1 MRTIGIICEYNPF
14 HYGHQYLIEQA
25 KKHGDGQF
33 IVCVLSSNFL
43 QRGVPSLINKYDRA
57 KMAILGGADLV
68 IEIPSIFSCRNAK
81 EYAYHA
87 VSLLHKLGICDTLI
101 FGSESGD
108 VKMLSDIADILIKE
122 PESYRIILKE
132 FLQLGL
138 SYPKARANALSAF
151 LDNPL
156 IDELVKSSN
165 NILAIEYII
174 AIKQLQSPIN
184 YETIKRQ
191 GASYLDE
198 SLSKSFSS
206 ATAIRK
212 SINSN
217 SLSSIKEQVPKSSY
231 KILENNNFVFPN
243 QLSQLIN
250 YKLASLTKNE
260 LQTYLNVTEGLE
272 NRLKEGASKHLT
284 FTELVD
290 FVSSKRYPKTRI
302 QRILIHILLGFTHD
316 ILLQDIS
323 YARLL
328 YVSKHGEKLFS
339 ILHKNTLIPVFTS
352 FNQFY
357 KIAPT
362 KIKKLLDLELKASN
376 IYESLSGGTLN
387 SEYTHKFE
395 TI

>member
-14 HYGHQYLIEQA
+14 HYGHQYLFEQA
-25 KKHGDGQF
+25 RKHGDGQF

-43 QRGVPSLINKYDRA
+43 QRGVPSLINKFDRA
-57 KMAILGGADLV
+57 KMAIIGGADLV

-87 VSLLHKLGICDTLI
+87 VNILHKLGICDTLL

-108 VKMLSDIADILIKE
+108 TKMLSIIADVLIKE
-122 PESYRIILKE
+122 PKQYKVILKE
-132 FLQLGL
+132 QLQLGL
-138 SYPKARANALSAF
+138 SFPKARANALSTY

-198 SLSKSFSS
+198 ELSKSFSS

-212 SINSN
+212 SIQTNGL
-217 SLSSIKEQVPKSSY
+217 LSISKQVPITTY
-231 KILENNNFVFPN
+231 KLLENNTFVFPN
-243 QLSQLIN
+243 QLSALIN
-250 YKLASLTKNE
+250 YQLSSYTKSE
-260 LQTYLNVTEGLE
+260 LKSFLNVTEGLE
-272 NRLKEGASKHLT
+272 NRLKEGASKHLS

-302 QRILIHILLGFTHD
+302 QRILMHILLGFTSD
-316 ILLQDIS
+316 LLSQDIS

-328 YVSKHGEKLFS
+328 YVSKKGEKLFS

-357 KIAPT
+357 KIAPSG
-362 KIKKLLDLELKASN
+362 IKKLLDLELKASN
-376 IYESLSGGTLN
+376 IYESIRGGTLN
-387 SEYTHKFE
+387 IEYTHKFE

>member
-43 QRGVPSLINKYDRA
+43 QRGVPSLVNKYDRA

-87 VSLLHKLGICDTLI
+87 VNLLHKLGICDTLI

-108 VKMLSDIADILIKE
+108 IKMLSDIADILIKE
-122 PESYRIILKE
+122 PEPYRIILKK

-174 AIKQLQSPIN
+174 AIKQLLSPIK

-217 SLSSIKEQVPKSSY
+217 GLLSIKEQVPRSSY
-231 KILENNNFVFPN
+231 NILENKNFVFPD

-250 YKLASLTKNE
+250 YKLASLTKSE
-260 LQTYLNVTEGLE
+260 LQTFLNVTEGLE
-272 NRLKEGASKHLT
+272 NRLKEGASKHLS

-290 FVSSKRYPKTRI
+290 FVASKRYPKTRI
-302 QRILIHILLGFTHD
+302 QRILIHILLGFTQD
-316 ILLQDIS
+316 IISQDIS

-328 YVSKHGEKLFS
+328 YISKHGENLFS
-339 ILHKNTLIPVFTS
+339 VLHKNTLIPVFTS